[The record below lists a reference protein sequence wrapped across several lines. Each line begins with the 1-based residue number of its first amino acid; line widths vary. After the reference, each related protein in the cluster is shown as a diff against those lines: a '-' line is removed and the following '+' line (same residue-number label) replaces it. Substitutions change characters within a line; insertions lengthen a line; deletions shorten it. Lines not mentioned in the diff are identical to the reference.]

1 MPGVWEPEEREHSKN
16 GVPSA
21 SLGHTPTGGEVMMN
35 RAILLTVMSC
45 LLLGAT
51 AESARGALITVPVG
65 VQNDIAYSTVTTTWG
80 WTQLYR
86 GDYNASGVN
95 LTSILS
101 GAQDYLM
108 LGAIHKTTNVIR
120 VLAASQTPD
129 VTTYTPQSLLP
140 DGLGRFYTTTHL
152 SNQVRWYFNSGSMGF
167 ASSSDDVVQNS
178 TDVADDTGGGIFE
191 NDR

>member
-1 MPGVWEPEEREHSKN
+1 
-16 GVPSA
+16 
-21 SLGHTPTGGEVMMN
+21 MMN

-95 LTSILS
+95 LTSNFLEQGLPDAWRDS
-101 GAQDYLM
+101 QDDERF
-108 LGAIHKTTNVIR
+108 R

-129 VTTYTPQSLLP
+129 VTTYTPQSLL
-140 DGLGRFYTTTHL
+140 
-152 SNQVRWYFNSGSMGF
+152 
-167 ASSSDDVVQNS
+167 
-178 TDVADDTGGGIFE
+178 TGWVGTILHHYPS
-191 NDR
+191 